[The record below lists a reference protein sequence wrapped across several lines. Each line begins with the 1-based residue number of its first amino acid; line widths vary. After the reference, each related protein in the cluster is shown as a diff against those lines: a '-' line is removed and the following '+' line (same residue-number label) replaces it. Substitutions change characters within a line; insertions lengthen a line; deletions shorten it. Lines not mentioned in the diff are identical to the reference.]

1 VAEHLGSDT
10 FLNVMAEGIGTLT
23 VRATGEFDV
32 SYGDQVYVTPDPSKI
47 HRFNTSGGTL
57 T

>member
-1 VAEHLGSDT
+1 MAEHLGSDT
-10 FLNVMAEGIGTLT
+10 FLHVMAEGIGTLT

-47 HRFNTSGGTL
+47 HRFNTSGATL

>member
-1 VAEHLGSDT
+1 MAEYLGSGT
-10 FLNVMAEGIGTLT
+10 FLHVTAEGIGTLT

-32 SYGDQVYVTPDPSKI
+32 FYGDQVYVTPDPSKI
-47 HRFNTSGGTL
+47 HRFNQSGATI